1 LINQSSYYETTITY
15 LTIHLLLLLQD
26 EIYAKYARKI
36 NLNRFNIFIVANL
49 IKIKKNIDV
58 LHQERQ

>member
-1 LINQSSYYETTITY
+1 MINQSSYYETTITY